1 MAKYQWIVF
10 SEALPGRDDDY
21 NQWYENQHFP
31 DILRTPGVLSGQRF
45 RVEPNTSAAQPRY
58 VAIYEVETDDTAAFM
73 AAMVARAGT
82 PDMPLTDSINSA
94 AVQMTFAAPLG
105 KQVPAEEVRSLQ
117 RPSGA

>member
-10 SEALPGRDDDY
+10 SEALPGRDEDY
-21 NQWYENQHFP
+21 NRWYENQHFP
-31 DILRTPGVLSGQRF
+31 DILRVPGVLSGQRF
-45 RVEPNTSAAQPRY
+45 RVEPNTPGGQPRY

-82 PDMPLTDSINSA
+82 ADMPLTDSINSA

-105 KQVPAEEVRSLQ
+105 KLVQAEEVRSRQARL
-117 RPSGA
+117 